1 LTLGVAE
8 FDLPLG
14 LPTGFLALTL
24 GVAVDTNLPIGISTF
39 NELTRFFIP
48 FFAFDLF
55 VAVSSG
61 LLLLVPFVVLF
72 VIFNGLSPIK
82 PLQFLA
88 PHLHGALS
96 LLTDSKL

>member
-8 FDLPLG
+8 FDLIFG
-14 LPTGFLALTL
+14 LPTSFLELIF
-24 GVAVDTNLPIGISTF
+24 GVVVDIILPFGISTF
-39 NELTRFFIP
+39 NEFTRFLTTFL
-48 FFAFDLF
+48 FFDLSLSASSCLF
-55 VAVSSG
+55 V
-61 LLLLVPFVVLF
+61 LPFDELF

-82 PLQFLA
+82 PLQFFA